1 MVGRKAWIGICGVLL
16 AFAAAAG
23 GYMATTALGFD
34 SEKWKAQRHS
44 SARDNPRAGM
54 LRELEKRLHPGMTQ
68 GEVLALLGE
77 PDSKRGTRF
86 TYDLGAP
93 GFGVDYQYFNIEF
106 DAGGKLVRHW
116 IEQG

>member
-1 MVGRKAWIGICGVLL
+1 
-16 AFAAAAG
+16 
-23 GYMATTALGFD
+23 MATTARGFD
-34 SEKWKAQRHS
+34 SDKWKAQRHS
-44 SARDNPRAGM
+44 GARDNPRAGM
-54 LRELEKRLHPGMTQ
+54 LRELEKLLRAGMTQ
-68 GEVLALLGE
+68 NEVLALLGE

-106 DAGGKLVRHW
+106 DAGGKLVRRW